1 MPPKTSRRPSK
12 NVNTVV
18 QDSFWPRIAQVFV
31 GLFFVAASYFKLTD
45 SFFGARI
52 VPLSQDINY
61 WLESG
66 FTLRGYREFL
76 KFMLPYADFLA
87 SVVILSQC
95 AIGILLIY
103 NKKLRWAGLLLV
115 FVQTNILL
123 STFNGFGFLVFSG
136 VAIWLGVF
144 YFFRESMTP
153 RIWSLLTFVLL
164 LLGFKYQHMRYI
176 VGDPWTS
183 SFVGQYAHFQQDI
196 MSVHP
201 VLKQWIMNF
210 IDGHMT
216 WAPWLWA
223 SPWWIHTFVLFF
235 IFTRF
240 RLYAGFIWL
249 LIWVQR
255 ELLWTTGVT
264 GEGTLYVL
272 VLFTWVTFEEYMQ
285 QRYKA
290 GWLLPS
296 KQTLSGIWRRIVR
309 IICWSPKKPV
319 RR

>member
-1 MPPKTSRRPSK
+1 MPAKPKRRLQAK
-12 NVNTVV
+12 TRRLLT
-18 QDSFWPRIAQVFV
+18 QDWLWVRVAQIFV

-52 VPLSQDINY
+52 VPISQDINY
-61 WLESG
+61 WLDSG

-87 SVVILSQC
+87 SVVILCQC
-95 AIGILLIY
+95 AVGVLLVY
-103 NKKLRWAGLLLV
+103 NKRLRWAAMILI

-123 STFNGFGFLVFSG
+123 STFNGFGFIVFSG

-153 RIWSLLTFVLL
+153 RIWSLLTWALL
-164 LLGFKYQHMRYI
+164 LLGFKYQHQRYV
-176 VGDPWTS
+176 VGDAWMS
-183 SFVGQYAHFQQDI
+183 SFAPQYAHFQQDV
-196 MSVHP
+196 MSIHP
-201 VLKQWIMNF
+201 VLKQWLMNF
-210 IDGHMT
+210 WDGHAVL
-216 WAPWLWA
+216 APWLWA
-223 SPWWIHTFVLFF
+223 SSWWIHTALLLLML
-235 IFTRF
+235 TRF
-240 RLYAGFIWL
+240 RLYAGFGWL
-249 LIWVQR
+249 LIWVHR
-255 ELLWTTGVT
+255 ELVWTTGVT

-285 QRYKA
+285 QRYKP

-296 KQTLSGIWRRIVR
+296 RQTWSGAWWRVR
-309 IICWSPKKPV
+309 SWLGWGKKPS